1 MHKVVFNVRMETET
15 VHSAS
20 KQQSKRSHSCSHAV
34 FLAREW
40 ESGEGRVPLLNFAN
54 HEKKKNGIKST
65 NAMRSMC
72 TRDQENKVG
81 RPKTTP
87 VGNKQT
93 NKQKKT

>member
-54 HEKKKNGIKST
+54 HEKKKKRHKKHKCNEKHVH
-65 NAMRSMC
+65 
-72 TRDQENKVG
+72 K
-81 RPKTTP
+81 RPRK
-87 VGNKQT
+87 
-93 NKQKKT
+93 